1 MASGDTL
8 VVFGAL
14 HNEPPD
20 ADFATLDTILV
31 ASADE
36 PDDLIRVLDFDP
48 GATNEHAE
56 FSAVMPRHY
65 AGTTGITVTLIWS
78 SDATTGNV
86 KWDVAFKSVTDDA
99 DDLDTKVY
107 AAVNTVTATTATV
120 AGEADYAA
128 ITFTDGADMD
138 SVAVGEYF
146 RMRVT
151 RDSADA
157 ADTMNSN
164 DAELIAIEIKET

>member
-8 VVFGAL
+8 CVFFAND
-14 HNEPPD
+14 NEPPD
-20 ADFATLDTILV
+20 ADYATLDTILV

-36 PDDLIRVLDFDP
+36 PDDYIPVLDFDP

-56 FSAVMPRHY
+56 FGGFMPRHY
-65 AGTTGITVTLIWS
+65 GGGGITVTLIWS
-78 SDATTGNV
+78 SDATSGAV
-86 KWDVAFKSVTDDA
+86 KWNVALKSVTDDA

-107 AAVNTVTATTATV
+107 AAANTVTATTANA

-157 ADTMNSN
+157 ADTLNSN
-164 DAELIAIEIKET
+164 DAELICVEIKET

>member
-8 VVFGAL
+8 VVFTA
-14 HNEPPD
+14 HDNEPPD
-20 ADFATLDTILV
+20 ADFATLDQILV

-36 PDDLIRVLDFDP
+36 PDDLIPVLDFDP
-48 GATNEHAE
+48 GATNEHAD
-56 FSAVMPRHY
+56 FAGVMPRHY
-65 AGTTGITVTLIWS
+65 AGGGITVTLIWS
-78 SDATTGNV
+78 SGATTGNV
-86 KWDVAFKSVTDDA
+86 KWDMAFKSVTDDA

-107 AAVNTVTATTATV
+107 AAVNTVTATTASA
-120 AGEADYAA
+120 AGEADYAP

-138 SVAVGEYF
+138 SVAAGEYF

-157 ADTMNSN
+157 ADTLNSN